1 MAGPQDYLTVKGPE
15 GASYSLPKF
24 DLGSQI
30 ASIPTSY
37 QEGQKAAQANEQY
50 ARTRAIQ
57 TALPN
62 GIDEFKDPQT
72 GQYDMHGL
80 VNRMVQVAGPEGAG
94 MAQQLMDAALGSQVT
109 TKVQGE
115 LGGGTG
121 RPMAPPVASGPGN
134 IDLSKQPMAPDG
146 ATDNSGAETV
156 RTLATGIAKGQDA
169 TAAINRIAG
178 RYGGPDAPL
187 SPAQEADARSILGR
201 LIGQGGQQPG
211 TGRSGQPAPFAA
223 NRTAQ
228 PASDQQNAPPNPQPT
243 FNARVP
249 QYGGMSNRPSVTQ
262 DGTSQPPTA
271 ATSSRE
277 VAQNGPGVVSPT
289 PSSGT
294 PSRYQYLQ
302 EQANQK
308 RQEAQT
314 WALAG
319 PKYKDRADLLNKQAD
334 ALDERAKQDPQYIAN
349 VEGAR
354 NESTAQVKLLSELAD
369 SGVESKGQIGQLNVI
384 KQLGDKVGFGVVP
397 KVQSFLGKYGV
408 DTNGLTDIQAY
419 ERAIDYM
426 APQLRPIGSGR
437 LMQQELAAFKSSLG
451 GLMTTPEGRRIS
463 LENLGLI
470 ANYKTQIGQIAAD
483 TTLSPSERIQ
493 KVYSVAPPHL
503 KTEAPVSSQPGQTQA
518 TGQPGAQPPKIT
530 SKSDF
535 DKLKSGT
542 SFIDKDGV
550 RWRKP

>member
-15 GASYSLPKF
+15 GASYQLPKF

-30 ASIPTSY
+30 AAIPTSY

-80 VNRMVQVAGPEGAG
+80 INRMVQ
-94 MAQQLMDAALGSQVT
+94 AAIGSQVS

-121 RPMAPPVASGPGN
+121 RPMAPTAASGPGN
-134 IDLSKQPMAPDG
+134 IDLSKQPRSDG

-156 RTLATGIAKGQDA
+156 RSLATGIAKGQDA
-169 TAAINRIAG
+169 TNAINRVAG

-187 SPAQEADARSILGR
+187 SPAQEADARNILGR
-201 LIGQGGQQPG
+201 LIGQGGQG

-228 PASDQQNAPPNPQPT
+228 PATDQQGAPTGTPD
-243 FNARVP
+243 FNGRVA

-262 DGTSQPPTA
+262 DGTSQPPTGP
-271 ATSSRE
+271 TSSRE

-349 VEGAR
+349 VEGAK

-369 SGVESKGQIGQLNVI
+369 AGVESKGQIGQLNVI

-463 LENLGLI
+463 VENLGLI

-493 KVYSVAPPHL
+493 KIYSVAPPHL
-503 KTEAPVSSQPGQTQA
+503 KTEAPTPSQPGQT
-518 TGQPGAQPPKIT
+518 PGSKPGTPPTIT
-530 SKSDF
+530 SKADF

-542 SFIDKDGV
+542 SFIGPDG
-550 RWRKP
+550 KPWKKP